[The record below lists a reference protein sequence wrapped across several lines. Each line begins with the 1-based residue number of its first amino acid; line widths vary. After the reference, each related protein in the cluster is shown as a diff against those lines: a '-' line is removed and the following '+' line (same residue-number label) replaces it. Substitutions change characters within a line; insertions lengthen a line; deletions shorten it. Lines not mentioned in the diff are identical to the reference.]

1 MIRIW
6 TRGQILPQ
14 KSKFS
19 ELPKNK
25 WVCSPRRHEPN
36 AIRFVSNG
44 RRERK
49 LSRSVRIA
57 KQVKKCADWAGR
69 TATWQGRTVLTWQK
83 YSLRGRPYRT
93 RGGTR
98 ACHVSHIFGIF
109 GMHFD
114 QLEGDTCHH
123 WMGDTWHQGD
133 VSSASVAA
141 DVATV
146 LTWQWLSG

>member
-1 MIRIW
+1 
-6 TRGQILPQ
+6 
-14 KSKFS
+14 
-19 ELPKNK
+19 
-25 WVCSPRRHEPN
+25 
-36 AIRFVSNG
+36 
-44 RRERK
+44 
-49 LSRSVRIA
+49 
-57 KQVKKCADWAGR
+57 
-69 TATWQGRTVLTWQK
+69 VLTWQK

-98 ACHVSHIFGIF
+98 ACHVSGVFGLF